1 MRKKRQTKAKEPIR
15 IRLKAIANGNKSIYL
30 DCYHNGKRTY
40 EFLKLYLIPET
51 TEAAKVQNA
60 NTLQAANA
68 IKAQRMIELANNQA
82 GLKTSPQLAKML
94 LVDWMEV
101 YQKSLIRDGKTYG
114 ATINNTVLMI
124 NRYQNGILLK
134 DVDKP
139 FCIGLIDY
147 MRNKYRTSVGKPLS
161 AVTIANNTRALSC
174 ALNKAVR
181 DGILNKNPLHTLSAS
196 EKPQIPPSKREF
208 LSIEEV
214 KALINTECSI
224 HVVKQAFLFSC
235 FCGLRV
241 SDVEALTWG
250 MISIDNGKCY
260 CNIVM
265 KKTKE
270 QLYLPLSKNALKW
283 MPERGEVKDT
293 DKVFDLPSETCTT
306 KYLKKWVKDAGIT
319 KNVSFHTSRHTFATM
334 ELTLGADLYSVSKLL
349 GHTNIKITEVYAKL
363 INQKKVDA
371 VSLID
376 KAFNL

>member
-1 MRKKRQTKAKEPIR
+1 MRKKKQIKAKEPIK
-15 IRLKAIANGNKSIYL
+15 IRFKTIANGNKSIYL
-30 DCYHNGKRTY
+30 DCYHNGKRSY
-40 EFLKLYLIPET
+40 EFLRLYLIPET
-51 TEAAKVQNA
+51 TEAAKTQNA

-82 GLKTSPQLAKML
+82 GIKTNPQLAKMM

-114 ATINNTVLMI
+114 AAINNTVKMI
-124 NRYQNGILLK
+124 NAYCSGVLLK

-139 FCIGLIDY
+139 FCIGFIDY
-147 MRNKYRTSVGKPLS
+147 MRNKYKMSNSKHLS

-181 DGILNKNPLHTLSAS
+181 DGVINQNPLHTLSAS
-196 EKPQIPPSKREF
+196 EKPQIPQSKREF

-214 KALINTECSI
+214 KALINTDCALPI
-224 HVVKQAFLFSC
+224 VKQSFLFSC

-250 MISIDNGKCY
+250 MISMDKGRFV
-260 CNIVM
+260 CNIIM

-270 QLYLPLSKNALKW
+270 QLYLPLSKEALKW
-283 MPERGEVKDT
+283 MPERNGAKDT
-293 DKVFDLPSETCTT
+293 DKVFVLPSDSCVY
-306 KYLKKWVKDAGIT
+306 KYLQQWVKDAGIT
-319 KNVSFHTSRHTFATM
+319 KHVSFHVSRHTFATM
-334 ELTLGADLYSVSKLL
+334 MISLGSDLYTVSKLL

-363 INQKKVDA
+363 VNAKKFEAVNLVDN
-371 VSLID
+371 V
-376 KAFNL
+376 F